1 MFIYFLALS
10 RVCYM
15 HPMCRWE
22 EFSFVIFEPPRRF
35 LHLNACFCSILL
47 MTVKTKP
54 HNIEI
59 RSEIHS
65 HNTDPKMTLTC
76 NNASSG

>member
-35 LHLNACFCSILL
+35 CILMHVFVLYCS
-47 MTVKTKP
+47 
-54 HNIEI
+54 
-59 RSEIHS
+59 
-65 HNTDPKMTLTC
+65 
-76 NNASSG
+76 